1 MKRFFAAAI
10 IAIVASAVGAHP
22 IESSADVQQG
32 SYVKYLEKYFGS
44 HLHYDGP
51 ESRAAIANFMLDC
64 HNSDGRVMP
73 LKHAL
78 LLGLSEANYWPKDA
92 NAPPPFTIEY
102 YVETRQGETRV
113 LSAHSGE
120 NEGNVLLEIDK
131 WGTLHS
137 QFVEAYTNACYQS
150 PEQGAA
156 WVYFDGTAPEPK
168 INASKQLQGDT
179 D

>member
-1 MKRFFAAAI
+1 MKRFLPAVV
-10 IAIVASAVGAHP
+10 IAIVACTASAHP

-32 SYVKYLEKYFGS
+32 SYVKYLEKHFGS
-44 HLHYDGP
+44 HLHYDGR
-51 ESRAAIANFMLDC
+51 ESREAIANFMLDC
-64 HNSDGRVMP
+64 HSNDGRVMP

-78 LLGLSEANYWPKDA
+78 LLGLSEANYWPK
-92 NAPPPFTIEY
+92 NAKGAPPFTIEY

-120 NEGNVLLEIDK
+120 SEGTVLLEIDK

-156 WVYFDGTAPEPK
+156 WVYFDGTAPEPNS
-168 INASKQLQGDT
+168 NASATTGG
-179 D
+179 